1 MIEVLMVVGILV
13 IIIGASYKLMVG
25 GSKVYKA
32 GVGGMDLNY
41 EAQKAMINLGKD
53 IRNSNYM
60 DQPILAD
67 VNRIIKSTDSDIN
80 DFQKLR
86 LISQEPD
93 FTTIAT
99 GNKNLIHK
107 DKIIEYSFEKNKDN
121 NTYRLVKKY
130 DGNSKGIKIAG
141 KIKFGYFKREPREKI
156 TGTGS
161 NMKIVNG
168 MGPSVVQV
176 YIELENPKI
185 GKNSKTG
192 YMVKYKTAFKIRG
205 NQIN

>member
-1 MIEVLMVVGILV
+1 
-13 IIIGASYKLMVG
+13 
-25 GSKVYKA
+25 
-32 GVGGMDLNY
+32 MDLNY
-41 EAQKAMINLGKD
+41 EAQKALINLGKD

-60 DQPILAD
+60 ELPILVDA
-67 VNRIIKSTDSDIN
+67 NRVIKATDNDIN
-80 DFQKLR
+80 DFQKLK

-93 FTTIAT
+93 FTIVAT
-99 GNKNLIHK
+99 GSKNLVYK
-107 DKIIEYSFEKNKDN
+107 DQTIEYSFEKNKDSD
-121 NTYRLVKKY
+121 TYQLIKKY
-130 DGNSKGIKIAG
+130 DGNSKGIRIAK

-156 TGTGS
+156 TGSGS
-161 NMKIVNG
+161 NLKIIHG

-176 YIELENPKI
+176 YIEFENPKI